1 MIKTQKRSVFGE
13 IYTTGKKI
21 YTASGSDGSDK
32 SHLCPISV
40 KSATYNSDLYV
51 GWDWK
56 AGFIDGCNPKLWPTH
71 IFRSIHT
78 PEIWQK
84 QAKGTSCKFWNY
96 VHSWDVECQVVVSDI
111 HYLKTINYI
120 IAPAADQSRKCKK
133 NPLIK
138 YPSSIISIALYVR
151 FC

>member
-1 MIKTQKRSVFGE
+1 MGAIQSYGPLIFFE
-13 IYTTGKKI
+13 
-21 YTASGSDGSDK
+21 AST
-32 SHLCPISV
+32 P
-40 KSATYNSDLYV
+40 
-51 GWDWK
+51 
-56 AGFIDGCNPKLWPTH
+56 PK
-71 IFRSIHT
+71 
-78 PEIWQK
+78 QK
-84 QAKGTSCKFWNY
+84 QAIWTSCKFWNY
-96 VHSWDVECQVVVSDI
+96 VHSWDIECQVVVSDI

>member
-1 MIKTQKRSVFGE
+1 MDCTLGLTNSKICH
-13 IYTTGKKI
+13 KKLKPPVCHRLDRI
-21 YTASGSDGSDK
+21 NDLLNWKIQTKYN
-32 SHLCPISV
+32 PISV

-56 AGFIDGCNPKLWPTH
+56 AGFIDGCNPKLWATH

-84 QAKGTSCKFWNY
+84 QAIGTSCKFWNY
-96 VHSWDVECQVVVSDI
+96 VHSWDIECQVVVSDI

-120 IAPAADQSRKCKK
+120 IAPAADQSRKCKNK
-133 NPLIK
+133 STYQIP
-138 YPSSIISIALYVR
+138 
-151 FC
+151 